1 MRKILAVIMAL
12 CMMLSMAFAEG
23 TGSAGTW
30 YATKI
35 GMGDQYMDIS
45 VAGISVVLTL
55 NEDGTAVMEAA
66 GEAKEGTWEDTE
78 AGPAV
83 TIDGETLTAELAEGE
98 LTLTFSGQSIIFTQE
113 EPTDVVFA
121 EEKADATVEDY
132 NGTYAAACVQNG
144 DSYLSAETAAAAG
157 LVLPGIQIQDGV
169 LTAENLDLDTA
180 GIGSMLNLF
189 SEKAME
195 LKDGQLVSEFT
206 MEGVEGS
213 TGISLTLLQDG
224 MIHMELLSNG
234 ESMFSL
240 FFAPAEAEAAE

>member
-1 MRKILAVIMAL
+1 MAVL
-12 CMMLSMAFAEG
+12 
-23 TGSAGTW
+23 
-30 YATKI
+30 YA
-35 GMGDQYMDIS
+35 
-45 VAGISVVLTL
+45 
-55 NEDGTAVMEAA
+55 
-66 GEAKEGTWEDTE
+66 
-78 AGPAV
+78 
-83 TIDGETLTAELAEGE
+83 
-98 LTLTFSGQSIIFTQE
+98 
-113 EPTDVVFA
+113 
-121 EEKADATVEDY
+121 
-132 NGTYAAACVQNG
+132 
-144 DSYLSAETAAAAG
+144 
-157 LVLPGIQIQDGV
+157 LVLGFIIYHTMKPRDFVLCLMNVFKSCGSVMLIIAASKCFSWV